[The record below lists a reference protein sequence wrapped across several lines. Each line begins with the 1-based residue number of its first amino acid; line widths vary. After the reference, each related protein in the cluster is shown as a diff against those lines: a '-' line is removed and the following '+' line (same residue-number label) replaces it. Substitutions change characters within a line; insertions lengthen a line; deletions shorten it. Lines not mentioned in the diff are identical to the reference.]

1 MMIHVEQTYLE
12 VSNGRLSLTQHA
24 LITLTKAWLE
34 DRGYHIWDDDD
45 VDDIVCG
52 DLAASHD
59 EQRSVFIV
67 FVTDESRG
75 FKRWVDLLSDERL
88 HLAVACALMLPI
100 RYTVIVWRRH
110 EISGKLQPVVHSLT
124 YADFA
129 DSNSWEA

>member
-1 MMIHVEQTYLE
+1 MTVHLEPTYLE
-12 VSNGRLSLTQHA
+12 VSNGVLSLTQHA

-45 VDDIVCG
+45 TDDIVCG
-52 DLAASHD
+52 DIAATHD

-75 FKRWVDLLSDERL
+75 FKRWVELLSNEKL
-88 HLAVACALMLPI
+88 HLAVACSLMLPI

-110 EISGKLQPVVHSLT
+110 EVSGKMEPVAHHLT

-129 DSNSWEA
+129 DKP